1 MMLRTQIS
9 LTAEDRELLDAAA
22 ARSGRSVSALIRDAV
37 QVVYA
42 AERSVDDDL
51 ASIRA
56 SFGAWSDRE
65 LDGAAYVDQLRSGS
79 RLSSAP

>member
-9 LTAEDRELLDAAA
+9 LTAEDREILDAAA

-37 QVVYA
+37 QAAYG

-51 ASIRA
+51 AKLRA
-56 SFGAWSDRE
+56 GFGAWSDRE
-65 LDGAAYVDQLRSGS
+65 LDGAAYVEQLRSGL
-79 RLSSAP
+79 RLNSAR